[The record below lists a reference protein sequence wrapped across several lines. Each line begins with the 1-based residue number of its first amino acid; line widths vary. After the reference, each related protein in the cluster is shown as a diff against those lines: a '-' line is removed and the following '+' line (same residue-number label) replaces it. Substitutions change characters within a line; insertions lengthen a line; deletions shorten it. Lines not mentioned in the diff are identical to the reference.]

1 MADDALNQGRSS
13 SGALLPSPAGE
24 ARAHLTATTMPARC
38 GCPFVHPSIDAA
50 PPPCP
55 LLLYGPPSHTSPLP
69 GSQDAYRRRL
79 AAAFAADKVIACGQH
94 SGTCAA
100 KRDDSVP
107 APCGVCDSQDGAVAP
122 RNVRAWRSVRDP
134 LRVALRFIAAAS
146 EECIYKVLSDSHHR
160 RREIA

>member
-55 LLLYGPPSHTSPLP
+55 LLLHGPPSQASPLP
-69 GSQDAYRRRL
+69 GSQRTPTGVGLQLHSR
-79 AAAFAADKVIACGQH
+79 KVIACGQH